1 MISSEELTL
10 DNIGRRDFVL
20 YQQKKGFRFGTDSV
34 LMAWFAASF
43 ARRDKEGGY
52 RKTSYLELGSGC
64 GGAAMCVAAR
74 LANCEIDCVEIMDS
88 SCEVL
93 RRNITANHVED
104 RVRAY
109 NCDARD
115 LPIEIRQ
122 KQYDVVF
129 ANPPFFSSA
138 KGDRT
143 DPYRS
148 SEEKLNARFEEN
160 GTVED
165 FISVM
170 KARVIPS
177 SGHVVMVMKA
187 DRMAEVTSLME
198 KYNIKPVRLM
208 CIHPM
213 ADREC
218 TSVLIAGRTGSSGSQ
233 LRILPPLILDSER
246 VTEIY
251 EGEHK
256 DCFIW

>member
-1 MISSEELTL
+1 MISDDELTL

-43 ARRDKEGGY
+43 ARRDRDGGY
-52 RKTSYLELGSGC
+52 KKTTFLELGSGC

-74 LANCEIDCVEIMDS
+74 LEGCEIDCVEIMPT

-93 RRNITANHVED
+93 EKNIEANHLRD

-109 NCDARD
+109 NADVRE
-115 LPIEIRQ
+115 LPSEMRQ

-129 ANPPFFSSA
+129 ANPPFFNASR
-138 KGDRT
+138 GDRT
-143 DPYRS
+143 DPSRS

-165 FISVM
+165 FIRVM

-177 SGHVVMVMKA
+177 YGHIVMVMKA
-187 DRMAEVTSLME
+187 DRLSEVLKLME
-198 KYNIKPVRLM
+198 ENNIRPVRLM

-213 ADREC
+213 EGRDAS
-218 TSVLIAGRTGSSGSQ
+218 SVLVAGRIGSPSSQ
-233 LRILPPLILDSER
+233 LRILPPLMLDSER

-256 DCFIW
+256 DCFI